1 MKSKIKLSISG
12 NKPEHFLF
20 KIHSNKIN
28 IENITKINK
37 NKIEIIIN
45 YSDYEKLIAINTIY
59 DIKILEYL
67 GIVKSKKLIIK
78 YRHMIIIF
86 FLCILGISFFSNIIF
101 KVEIITN
108 DLDMKK
114 NLSLTLAKYNIDKF
128 HLKKDYH
135 YINKVKEKILEE
147 YHDEIEWIEIE
158 NIGTKYLVRYE
169 PRILKEQSKKKH
181 FQHVIAK
188 KCYYKTYPSYKR
200 TNY

>member
-86 FLCILGISFFSNIIF
+86 FY
-101 KVEIITN
+101 V
-108 DLDMKK
+108 
-114 NLSLTLAKYNIDKF
+114 Y
-128 HLKKDYH
+128 
-135 YINKVKEKILEE
+135 
-147 YHDEIEWIEIE
+147 
-158 NIGTKYLVRYE
+158 
-169 PRILKEQSKKKH
+169 
-181 FQHVIAK
+181 
-188 KCYYKTYPSYKR
+188 
-200 TNY
+200 